1 ACNGAC
7 AACPTANATAF
18 GCSGTSCVAAACNAG
33 FHVCGGA
40 CVSNAATASC
50 GAMCTACPT
59 TANGAA
65 TCNGVS
71 CGLSCAGGYLLCGG
85 VCAACHV
92 CSGQCV
98 SRSLVGSCGTLCS
111 PCPAP
116 PANAAGTCDGTTCG
130 FACNSGYVRCGGGC
144 CQDCR
149 LASGVCGGFD
159 WCLDATGLCAPVQKL
174 QPDPT
179 NLPTASNFGTAVAMS
194 GGNLA
199 AIGSPGDDGG
209 NTGIGSVYVFDRQ

>member
-85 VCAACHV
+85 GCAAWPDALSFTCGATGCEAASCDAPRHV
-92 CSGQCV
+92 CSG
-98 SRSLVGSCGTLCS
+98 
-111 PCPAP
+111 
-116 PANAAGTCDGTTCG
+116 
-130 FACNSGYVRCGGGC
+130 
-144 CQDCR
+144 
-149 LASGVCGGFD
+149 
-159 WCLDATGLCAPVQKL
+159 
-174 QPDPT
+174 
-179 NLPTASNFGTAVAMS
+179 
-194 GGNLA
+194 
-199 AIGSPGDDGG
+199 
-209 NTGIGSVYVFDRQ
+209 